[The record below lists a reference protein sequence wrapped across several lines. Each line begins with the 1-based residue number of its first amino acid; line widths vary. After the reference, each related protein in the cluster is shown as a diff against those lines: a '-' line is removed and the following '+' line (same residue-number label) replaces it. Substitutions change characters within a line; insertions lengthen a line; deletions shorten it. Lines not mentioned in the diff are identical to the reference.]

1 MSSSDAGLA
10 VGTGG
15 AGGEE
20 PGGRRPAGA
29 AWLRVAELSPMII
42 ATTIVVGALGYLQKV
57 PCRSIGFDYERTVQR
72 ACYTDI
78 YPLYF
83 VRGLADGKVPYLD
96 DIPEPVEYP
105 VLTGWFMQT
114 ISALVRWTL
123 PNAAVQTRGMAF
135 FDLTVV
141 ALGLLAVLAVLA
153 TMYAAGAGRAL
164 KAGLMCAL
172 APGLLLAAY
181 INWDLL
187 AVALSALAIAAWAG
201 RRPALAGAL
210 LGLAISAKF
219 YPLVFLWPFV
229 LLCLRA
235 GQWRALG
242 RLFAGVSGAWLIVNL
257 PVMLIAWE
265 GWVRFYTFS
274 AERSVDW
281 GSIFFIA
288 AQNGQ
293 AWVGNVDTLNM
304 VCQLAFGVLA
314 LAIGAVALTA
324 PQRPRLPQL
333 LFLVAAAF
341 MLTNKVWSPQ
351 YVLWLLPLVVLARPR
366 LPAFLVWQAGEITYF
381 FGIWWY
387 LLNVQTNGADGIGDG
402 AYFATMLARFLSV
415 LAMAVL
421 VVVDIYRPGR
431 DLVRQDDVDDPAGG
445 VFDGA
450 QDRFRLTGLTR
461 PITSAGRAPA

>member
-1 MSSSDAGLA
+1 MRVWPWGQ
-10 VGTGG
+10 
-15 AGGEE
+15 
-20 PGGRRPAGA
+20 AGA

-105 VLTGWFMQT
+105 VLTGWFMQA

-201 RRPALAGAL
+201 CRPALAGSL

-235 GQWRALG
+235 GQWRG
-242 RLFAGVSGAWLIVNL
+242 PGGGFPRG
-257 PVMLIAWE
+257 
-265 GWVRFYTFS
+265 
-274 AERSVDW
+274 
-281 GSIFFIA
+281 
-288 AQNGQ
+288 
-293 AWVGNVDTLNM
+293 
-304 VCQLAFGVLA
+304 FG
-314 LAIGAVALTA
+314 
-324 PQRPRLPQL
+324 
-333 LFLVAAAF
+333 
-341 MLTNKVWSPQ
+341 
-351 YVLWLLPLVVLARPR
+351 
-366 LPAFLVWQAGEITYF
+366 
-381 FGIWWY
+381 
-387 LLNVQTNGADGIGDG
+387 
-402 AYFATMLARFLSV
+402 
-415 LAMAVL
+415 
-421 VVVDIYRPGR
+421 
-431 DLVRQDDVDDPAGG
+431 
-445 VFDGA
+445 
-450 QDRFRLTGLTR
+450 
-461 PITSAGRAPA
+461 GRAGSGSTRSARNDPSTGGRSSSLPPRTAKPGWETSTRSIWSASWRSGC